1 MNGKLITIE
10 GISGIG
16 KSFYFNELEK
26 KVTNSNV
33 IFNKEITND
42 NLEGINK
49 KIFEILTST
58 NNPFFDLGNPKM
70 ETLLIA
76 SKQANDE
83 EYFILPSLLAGKSV
97 ISDRGYDTIC
107 ILEGI
112 LFSLKYGRDPL
123 YYSNEIYN
131 KLSFFNRIPDK
142 TILLVGNVDEAIKRA
157 EFRNKKTY
165 NLVEKD
171 ILKKSYELFIEFSK
185 MYSDRFEI
193 IDVDLG
199 YENTIKKI
207 MKVIK
212 KEGIIL

>member
-1 MNGKLITIE
+1 
-10 GISGIG
+10 
-16 KSFYFNELEK
+16 
-26 KVTNSNV
+26 
-33 IFNKEITND
+33 
-42 NLEGINK
+42 
-49 KIFEILTST
+49 
-58 NNPFFDLGNPKM
+58 M